1 MIWRD
6 AIGERTICERSESE
20 ASEKLGIFGARSF
33 DAAIDAAVSATKFT
47 TAIAAA

>member
-33 DAAIDAAVSATKFT
+33 EAAIDAPIVDANLSTD
-47 TAIAAA
+47 